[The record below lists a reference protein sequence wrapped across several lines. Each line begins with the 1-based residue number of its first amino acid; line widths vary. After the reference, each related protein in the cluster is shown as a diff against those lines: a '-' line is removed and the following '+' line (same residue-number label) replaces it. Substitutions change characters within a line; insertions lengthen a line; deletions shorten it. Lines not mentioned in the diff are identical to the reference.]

1 MPVSGALTQLAAQG
15 PQNRYLTIDPQVTF
29 WKGTYKRHSMFAVAE
44 IDNTFQGATGGGRK
58 MTALINRSGDLCH
71 RVYFYFQMKPIQY
84 AAAMPNDGFT
94 NNVAYYTNSVGHAAI
109 ESVNFEIGGHTF
121 DSHTGEYL
129 ELWEQLTAQPGKR
142 LGEQVGQA
150 DSLDQLI
157 EYGKKTQHIYV
168 PLQFDWNRQTER
180 ALPLIALQYHDV
192 KINVRTRQAEQL
204 IVRSGE
210 ANNPATLAQA
220 GDMCDMTLIV
230 NYVFLDAM
238 ERRMFAQQMHEYLM
252 DEVQSASAESR
263 APGVASM
270 QIRLNF
276 NHPVS
281 EYFWVVQRDAVLQ
294 PVPYSGAGPNA
305 GGGGNDWFNFSGNY
319 DPTTG
324 VVHDPIVSAGVYVN
338 GHERTME
345 HPAVYY
351 RQVHPREKHSSKP
364 IGFVYNYAYALHPEE
379 LQPSGT
385 SSASFFCLSVP
396 AFLTRRLSF
405 LFAGSM
411 NHSRID
417 NVILKLVFPTVNSS
431 ESEAAAAPFAA
442 QVRVYGRNLNIRRIV
457 SGMVRD
463 AYLLLFLVTILLT
476 RSVSVVSW

>member
-29 WKGTYKRHSMFAVAE
+29 WKGTYKRHSHFAVAE

-109 ESVNFEIGGHTF
+109 ESVDFEIGGHKF
-121 DSHTGEYL
+121 DAHSGEYL

-210 ANNPATLAQA
+210 ANNPATLAQP

-230 NYVFLDAM
+230 NYIFLDAM

-324 VVHDPIVSAGVYVN
+324 IVHDPIVSAGVYVN

-364 IGFVYNYAYALHPEE
+364 IGFVYNYSYALHPEE
-379 LQPSGT
+379 LQPS
-385 SSASFFCLSVP
+385 
-396 AFLTRRLSF
+396 
-405 LFAGSM
+405 GSM

-457 SGMVRD
+457 SGM
-463 AYLLLFLVTILLT
+463 AGKLYAN
-476 RSVSVVSW
+476 